1 MRGLTPTQNNQA
13 LQMTSPALLTRPS
26 PGDLD
31 SPLLEIGLDLT
42 IYAER
47 LSVPEWEAVLDIYRK
62 YAPADVWTKV
72 KASPDIGFNRL
83 PPGDYINA
91 PLSDDATFPFL
102 RRIRDRTIR
111 GWRTEFRIWD
121 GKLSQSWSAC
131 IYRLA
136 HQVDEP
142 EYVFYRFLFPWDTAP
157 ALVASLANELGKHIK
172 YLSGHAGFC
181 HLYDPYFKSTA
192 FAQIFAWAKRY
203 WAVDVEDLNAALPF
217 MHNGMKAISWL
228 TFIGA
233 KFLADP
239 KLEAQRQALKTIPG
253 AVLKPCGSG
262 ALLQLGEKPILGD
275 RHRFEPE
282 LSSYFAAGL
291 LLDPVL
297 LTSIAEFE
305 GPFAERGCTVD
316 WIHRFAAPNAW
327 TSA

>member
-1 MRGLTPTQNNQA
+1 
-13 LQMTSPALLTRPS
+13 MTSPLHLTVPS
-26 PGDLD
+26 PGDP
-31 SPLLEIGLDLT
+31 SVPLLEIGIDLT

-47 LSVPEWEAVLDIYRK
+47 LSIPEWEAVLDIYRK
-62 YAPADVWTKV
+62 YAPAQVWTKV
-72 KASPDIGFNRL
+72 KASPDIGFNWL
-83 PPGDYINA
+83 PSGDYVNA

-102 RRIRDRTIR
+102 RRIRHRTVR
-111 GWRTEFRIWD
+111 GWRTELRIWD

-136 HQVDEP
+136 HQANEP

-181 HLYDPYFKSTA
+181 YLYDPYFKATA
-192 FAQIFAWAKRY
+192 FAQIFPWAKRY

-217 MHNGMKAISWL
+217 MHSGMKAISWL

-233 KFLADP
+233 EFLAEP
-239 KLEAQRQALKTIPG
+239 KIEAQRQALKAIPG
-253 AVLKPCGSG
+253 TVLKPCGSG
-262 ALLQLGEKPILGD
+262 ALLQLGQKPILGD
-275 RHRFEPE
+275 RHRLEPE
-282 LSSYFAAGL
+282 LASYFAAGV

-297 LTSIAEFE
+297 LTNITEFE
-305 GPFAERGCTVD
+305 GPFAEKGCTVD
-316 WIHRFAAPNAW
+316 WIHRFAEPNAW